1 MGNTLFPPD
10 TGDTQYHQMAHSIL
24 DEMIASGNR
33 VAEIRKNE
41 LQRLES
47 LFQELD
53 NRVKQEGL
61 RTLTLPT
68 LSGYGEY
75 PKIGVESSFQE
86 EQPEIPF
93 DIESSV
99 IPPALRTD
107 QHLRP
112 ISSAEEQM
120 QGNLDSFYSSMG
132 ISSYEFLSIADQI
145 GNNDISFGLLDPD
158 AGWSDGYEVVGSSY

>member
-1 MGNTLFPPD
+1 M
-10 TGDTQYHQMAHSIL
+10 
-24 DEMIASGNR
+24 
-33 VAEIRKNE
+33 
-41 LQRLES
+41 
-47 LFQELD
+47 
-53 NRVKQEGL
+53 
-61 RTLTLPT
+61 
-68 LSGYGEY
+68 
-75 PKIGVESSFQE
+75 
-86 EQPEIPF
+86 
-93 DIESSV
+93 
-99 IPPALRTD
+99 RTD